1 MYKYL
6 REELQLTRHS
16 ELLWRWADRLLSAL
30 IVNTEQELVLVRTS
44 HPRERT
50 K

>member
-6 REELQLTRHS
+6 REELQLTRRS
-16 ELLWRWADRLLSAL
+16 EVVWRCMDRLVSTLFGA
-30 IVNTEQELVLVRTS
+30 TQKELVLVRTS